1 MAISMFD
8 PGRDEPEAL
17 CVCKETQVACGSNN
31 RTYDSV
37 CQMNQEL
44 ADSGFPDT
52 LYLKHW
58 GPCRSVPWIISGP
71 QDVGSSL
78 GQGLALDCEVKGYP
92 IPSIHWEFKA
102 DDGTSRMLPSDDLY
116 MAVQV
121 RGGPEPYMATSWVQ
135 IVSLRHKDTGTYTC
149 VATNTEGVVR
159 ASAQKKE
166 KLRLNEEYMEKA
178 RESDVQKKKELK
190 RDEELRKKKREGP
203 MHFASI
209 ESSTETVYTS
219 RTVRRTK

>member
-1 MAISMFD
+1 MKVRSMFESRVCVSERARTGVVCGGEEWWEEGRPVQPSSTD
-8 PGRDEPEAL
+8 NAPGSSQGGLPKIKLPERYMDEPEAL

-31 RTYDSV
+31 KTYDSV
-37 CQMNQEL
+37 CQMNQEA
-44 ADSGFPDT
+44 ADSGFPNT

-159 ASAQKKE
+159 ASAQ
-166 KLRLNEEYMEKA
+166 
-178 RESDVQKKKELK
+178 V
-190 RDEELRKKKREGP
+190 G
-203 MHFASI
+203 
-209 ESSTETVYTS
+209 
-219 RTVRRTK
+219 VRG

>member
-1 MAISMFD
+1 MVSYPPYTQMQ
-8 PGRDEPEAL
+8 DEPEAL

-37 CQMNQEL
+37 CQMNQEV
-44 ADSGFPDT
+44 ADSGFPNT

-71 QDVGSSL
+71 QDIGSSL

-159 ASAQKKE
+159 ASAQ
-166 KLRLNEEYMEKA
+166 
-178 RESDVQKKKELK
+178 V
-190 RDEELRKKKREGP
+190 G
-203 MHFASI
+203 
-209 ESSTETVYTS
+209 
-219 RTVRRTK
+219 VRG